1 MIADNFDDLV
11 SKCVLS
17 GFPHRMLYVF
27 IRATFTDEDDG
38 DDQGGD
44 QGGDMIGAVQILF
57 DAHQPV
63 EIGLTMAD
71 IRATADGENTD
82 WNFVVVG
89 IAKNSDASLP
99 SEDQAKAF
107 LADMR
112 EKVMI
117 GDIGDFAF
125 LGRDGEQV
133 DVETEVVSEDG
144 DAASLH

>member
-1 MIADNFDDLV
+1 MFADNFDDLV

-27 IRATFTDEDDG
+27 IRAAFSDDDG
-38 DDQGGD
+38 DAV
-44 QGGDMIGAVQILF
+44 GAVQILF

-63 EIGLTMAD
+63 QIGLTID
-71 IRATADGENTD
+71 DVRATADGQNSN

-89 IAKNSDASLP
+89 IAKNSDATLP

-112 EKVMI
+112 EKVLV

-125 LGRDGEQV
+125 LDRDGEPV
-133 DVETEVVSEDG
+133 AVETDEVSDEEGV
-144 DAASLH
+144 LH

>member
-1 MIADNFDDLV
+1 MSADNFDDLV

-17 GFPHRMLYVF
+17 EFPHRMLYVF
-27 IRATFTDEDDG
+27 IHAAFTEDEG
-38 DDQGGD
+38 EAV
-44 QGGDMIGAVQILF
+44 GAVQILF

-63 EIGLTMAD
+63 QVGLTMD
-71 IRATADGENTD
+71 GVRATADAQNSD

-112 EKVMI
+112 EKVLI
-117 GDIGDFAF
+117 GDLEGFAF
-125 LGRDGEQV
+125 LDRTGHPV
-133 DVETEVVSEDG
+133 FVETEEIADDSEGDVV
-144 DAASLH
+144 H

>member
-1 MIADNFDDLV
+1 MLADNFDDLV

-27 IRATFTDEDDG
+27 LRAAFVEEEALGEDV
-38 DDQGGD
+38 
-44 QGGDMIGAVQILF
+44 GAVQILF

-63 EIGLTMAD
+63 QVDLSMD
-71 IRATADGENTD
+71 DVRATADAQNAD
-82 WNFVVVG
+82 WNFLIVG

-112 EKVMI
+112 EKILV

-125 LGRDGEQV
+125 LDRNGQPV
-133 DVETEVVSEDG
+133 AVETEAVPDDG
-144 DAASLH
+144 GEGNEGEVLH

>member
-1 MIADNFDDLV
+1 MMFADNFDDLV
-11 SKCVLS
+11 SKCVMS

-27 IRATFTDEDDG
+27 IRAAFTEEDG
-38 DDQGGD
+38 ETV
-44 QGGDMIGAVQILF
+44 GAVQILF

-63 EIGLTMAD
+63 QVGLNMAEVC
-71 IRATADGENTD
+71 ATADAQNSG

-99 SEDQAKAF
+99 SEEQAKAF

-112 EKVMI
+112 EKVLI

-125 LGRDGEQV
+125 LDRDGQPV
-133 DVETEVVSEDG
+133 AVETEEVPEDG
-144 DAASLH
+144 KGEILH

>member
-1 MIADNFDDLV
+1 MIADNFDALV

-27 IRATFTDEDDG
+27 IRATFTEEDANG
-38 DDQGGD
+38 EFV
-44 QGGDMIGAVQILF
+44 GAVQILF

-63 EIGLTMAD
+63 EMGLTMASV
-71 IRATADGENTD
+71 RATADGENAD

-89 IAKNSDASLP
+89 TAKNSDASLP
-99 SEDQAKAF
+99 SEEQAKAS

-112 EKVMI
+112 DKTMI

-125 LGRDGEQV
+125 LDRDGEP
-133 DVETEVVSEDG
+133 VEIETDMVREDG
-144 DAASLH
+144 GTAPIH

>member
-27 IRATFTDEDDG
+27 IRATFTDEDDDG
-38 DDQGGD
+38 AVV
-44 QGGDMIGAVQILF
+44 GAVQILF

-71 IRATADGENTD
+71 IRATADAENTD

-117 GDIGDFAF
+117 GDIGDFSF
-125 LGRDGEQV
+125 FGRDGESV
-133 DVETEVVSEDG
+133 DI
-144 DAASLH
+144 

>member
-1 MIADNFDDLV
+1 
-11 SKCVLS
+11 
-17 GFPHRMLYVF
+17 
-27 IRATFTDEDDG
+27 
-38 DDQGGD
+38 
-44 QGGDMIGAVQILF
+44 VQILF

-71 IRATADGENTD
+71 IRATADAENAD

-89 IAKNSDASLP
+89 IAKNSNASLP

-125 LGRDGEQV
+125 LGRDGEPV
-133 DVETEVVSEDG
+133 GVEAEAVSEDG
-144 DAASLH
+144 EPAPLH